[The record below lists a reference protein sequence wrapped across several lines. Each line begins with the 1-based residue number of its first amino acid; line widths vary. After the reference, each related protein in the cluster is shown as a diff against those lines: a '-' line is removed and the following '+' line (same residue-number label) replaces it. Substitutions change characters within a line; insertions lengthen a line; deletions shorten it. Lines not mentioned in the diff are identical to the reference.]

1 VGDAGDPPLTVKWDL
16 AASQVLDPEGGSAG
30 AFTEAA
36 FSVGTALTSPCPP
49 ATAPAGSRR
58 DYKGGEPSVCRCDEK
73 RTVEWSRLWNI
84 EPVTF
89 HPYLLELCEQAVCEV
104 CRTSYQMPSGPLHDA
119 TEVSRAGI
127 PAIMMFVQ
135 CLGGISHNKLEDT
148 REDHLELS
156 VAALDRLASKTVD

>member
-1 VGDAGDPPLTVKWDL
+1 MGDAGDPPLTVKWDL
-16 AASQVLDPEGGSAG
+16 AASQVLDPEGGSEG

-104 CRTSYQMPSGPLHDA
+104 SGTPAFGNEGTSFTGITLDSQSN
-119 TEVSRAGI
+119 VS
-127 PAIMMFVQ
+127 
-135 CLGGISHNKLEDT
+135 LGGMTGSADFPLQNPFTPTLQFSTIAEDS
-148 REDHLELS
+148 DPG
-156 VAALDRLASKTVD
+156 